1 MKYIKN
7 LVLFYLSYVFNF
19 IIGFALIKI
28 LSTTLNQEA
37 LGRYFYITNIGALA
51 GNVLLLGFP
60 LTFQRYIPLY
70 QREGKMEN
78 AYTLVHIPVL
88 AHTLIGIIL
97 SIPILILFG
106 YAYFSLFF
114 SFYLINT
121 ITLYQTALVSTFK
134 VLEYSLTVLFRGIL
148 LISSFLIVRPLIN
161 LERIGTI
168 SLLVNLLFLLI
179 LFTQFPLKLTSAKKV
194 LNEIKDYWKYSLFN
208 QLLAPF
214 FVYLDSLL
222 IPLFLPFSQLSLF
235 QISRKLDFGTR
246 QTLELP
252 LQLTAP
258 IISFKKTDELVTVEF
273 AEKYRAF
280 RLFYFYLT
288 FFWFLIFQFLGKFL
302 IILISN
308 KNYLPA
314 YPYLLGISFSFLITT
329 LYATDSMLA
338 RSLGNIKL
346 FFYKDVLWLLGFII
360 IFFLTAPKLGLRG
373 VLIAFLLSSIITS
386 LYHILNFKVLSSF
399 EYGFESL
406 RLVFI
411 GIQSALYLYQN
422 NSLPSLLI
430 LTMIIALDFNNF
442 KKAINI
448 LVSKL
453 REK

>member
-37 LGRYFYITNIGALA
+37 LGRYFYITNIGALI

-70 QREGKMEN
+70 YREEKREN
-78 AYTLVHIPVL
+78 AYTLIHIPVL
-88 AHTLIGIIL
+88 VHTLIGIIL
-97 SIPILILFG
+97 SIPVLLFLG
-106 YAYFSLFF
+106 YAYFSLFLA
-114 SFYLINT
+114 FYLINT

-148 LISSFLIVRPLIN
+148 LISSLLIVRPMLN

-179 LFTQFPLKLTSAKKV
+179 LFAQFPLKLISAKQIF
-194 LNEIKDYWKYSLFN
+194 NEIKDYWKYSLFN
-208 QLLAPF
+208 QILAPF

-235 QISRKLDFGTR
+235 QISRKLDFGAR

-258 IISFKKTDELVTVEF
+258 IISFKKTDELITVEF

-288 FFWFLIFQFLGKFL
+288 LFWFLIFQFFGKFL

-308 KNYLPA
+308 ENYLPA
-314 YPYLLGISFSFLITT
+314 YPYLVGISFSFLITT

-346 FFYKDVLWLLGFII
+346 FFYKDLVWLLSFILT
-360 IFFLTAPKLGLRG
+360 FFLTAPKLGLPG
-373 VLIAFLLSSIITS
+373 VLIAFLSSSTITS
-386 LYHILNFKVLSSF
+386 VYHILNFKVLSSF

-406 RLVFI
+406 RLVLI
-411 GIQSALYLYQN
+411 GIQSALYLFQKN
-422 NSLPSLLI
+422 PSPSLLI
-430 LTMIIALDFNNF
+430 IAMIIALDFKNI

-448 LVSKL
+448 LASKL